1 MRRRLLASPPFLFA
15 RERTLPRELVVARS
29 NTDAAYQNGQS
40 RTMSHTRSSRNN
52 VEAGA
57 VLWSPSRER
66 VESSRMLAFAR
77 LAGERSG
84 RDLRR

>member
-1 MRRRLLASPPFLFA
+1 MRRRLLSSPPFLFA
-15 RERTLPRELVVARS
+15 RERILLTKVVVARS
-29 NTDAAYQNGQS
+29 NTKPRHNSQS
-40 RTMSHTRSSRNN
+40 RTMSVSNGNN